1 MYFQT
6 ISDPREDPP
15 TLLED
20 LEDLEVLD
28 IGTPVLASDP
38 RDPLNILMEC
48 LVLVL
53 DCLRFP

>member
-1 MYFQT
+1 MYFQK
-6 ISDPREDPP
+6 ISDPREDPPLP

-38 RDPLNILMEC
+38 RDPLNILME
-48 LVLVL
+48 
-53 DCLRFP
+53 